1 MKLNGLSRQIA
12 LSMVKISLGISALT
26 TITSWLFY
34 YIIFSYLP
42 EQYSCESISI
52 WPDFSD
58 WLLIAFT
65 TLMGLVLSIVVAV
78 KLSGRILVPLNSVA
92 NGIRS
97 VAHGD
102 LNARAICNDQ
112 SLGEAASLVNDFNAL
127 VDKLQKTTEE
137 QRFWHAAIA
146 HELRTPVTILRG
158 RLQGLSEGVFA
169 PSEATFSGLLK
180 QIENIGR
187 LIEDLRVVSLAE
199 CGHLHFEMRG
209 VALAAEVQSVV
220 NLYKP
225 IFLESGHQIHLDVQA
240 DIVYCDP
247 ARIRQALVAIL
258 ENVKV
263 HANPGEICIK
273 LVVENDWCALRIK
286 DAGPGIEPEAI
297 PLIFKAF
304 FKSTTSNS
312 PKSTGLG
319 LAVVDAIMKAH
330 NGLATCESVLGQW
343 TQFELGWPNRPQD
356 DLRA

>member
-42 EQYSCESISI
+42 EKYSCDSTSP
-52 WPDFSD
+52 WPDMSE
-58 WLLIAFT
+58 WTLIIFT
-65 TLMGLVLSIVVAV
+65 TLMGLVLSIFVAI
-78 KLSGRILVPLNSVA
+78 KLSRRILLPLNSVA
-92 NGIRS
+92 NGIRN

-102 LNARAICNDQ
+102 LNSRAICDDQ

-169 PSEATFSGLLK
+169 PSESAFSGLLK

-187 LIEDLRVVSLAE
+187 IIEDLRVVSLAE
-199 CGHLHFEMRG
+199 CGHLHLEIRG
-209 VALAAEVQSVV
+209 VSLASEVQAVV
-220 NLYKP
+220 NLYAP
-225 IFLESGHQIHLDVQA
+225 IFLESGHQLHLDMKDGIA
-240 DIVYCDP
+240 YCDP
-247 ARIRQALVAIL
+247 VRIQQALIVIL
-258 ENVKV
+258 ENIRL
-263 HANPGEICIK
+263 HANPGDIFIQATI
-273 LVVENDWCALRIK
+273 ENNWCALCVK
-286 DAGPGIEPEAI
+286 DSGPGIEPQLI
-297 PLIFKAF
+297 PLIFQAF
-304 FKSTTSNS
+304 FKSNAENA

-330 NGLATCESVLGQW
+330 NGVATCKSELGHW
-343 TQFELGWPNRPQD
+343 SQFELGWPNHPPAD
-356 DLRA
+356 VVN